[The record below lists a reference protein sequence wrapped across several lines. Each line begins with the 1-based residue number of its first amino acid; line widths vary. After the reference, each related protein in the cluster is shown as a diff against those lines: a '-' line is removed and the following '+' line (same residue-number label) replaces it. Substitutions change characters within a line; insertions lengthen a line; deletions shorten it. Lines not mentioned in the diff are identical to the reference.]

1 MEEAD
6 AESIACSAKDCS
18 EPATVRCDRC
28 GRAFCPAH
36 VSQLVIQRR
45 QDPPKRPASQSMLAR
60 LPTCTETYALCFP
73 CRTKPVPRKTSQ
85 SSSVGT

>member
-1 MEEAD
+1 MEEAGAQSAD
-6 AESIACSAKDCS
+6 CSAKNCS
-18 EPATVRCDRC
+18 EPGTVLCDRC

-45 QDPPKRPASQSMLAR
+45 EDPSKRPTSLGMLAR
-60 LPTCTETYALCFP
+60 LPTHTETYALCSP

-85 SSSVGT
+85 PSSVGT